1 MQKRTLGT
9 AGPEVSAIGLGC
21 MGMSASL
28 GPPPDR
34 SEMIFLLRE
43 AVELGVTLF
52 DTAEVYGP
60 FVNEELVGEALAP
73 VRDQVVIA
81 RSSGSHSIRPVG
93 PHGPASTAG
102 RNTSRRSLRAR

>member
-1 MQKRTLGT
+1 MQKRRLGT
-9 AGPEVSAIGLGC
+9 DGPEVSAIGLGC
-21 MGMSASL
+21 MGMSSSL

-34 SEMIFLLRE
+34 REMISLLRE

-73 VRDQVVIA
+73 LRDRVAIATKFGFEPDLLVRGL
-81 RSSGSHSIRPVG
+81 GS
-93 PHGPASTAG
+93 AWTAG
-102 RNTSRRSLRAR
+102 RNTSRRSRKAR